1 MSTYPTP
8 ATRAKRAANPTPSLA
23 SSPSGETPLN
33 GLHDPGPPPLGDA
46 AGQLRWLR
54 ALRESVLDL
63 AAAAEDQ
70 TRPPGQRDLGRR
82 LARKQIQ
89 EAEAAIGGLL
99 DEATRAAAGATT
111 DA

>member
-1 MSTYPTP
+1 MSTYSTP
-8 ATRAKRAANPTPSLA
+8 AERAKRAANPTPSPA
-23 SSPSGETPLN
+23 DEAPLN

-82 LARKQIQ
+82 LARKQIE
-89 EAEAAIGGLL
+89 EAEAAIAGML
-99 DEATRAAAGATT
+99 DAATRAAAGAM
-111 DA
+111 AS

>member
-23 SSPSGETPLN
+23 EETPLN
-33 GLHDPGPPPLGDA
+33 GHHDPGAPPLGDA

-70 TRPPGQRDLGRR
+70 TRPPGLRNLGRC
-82 LARKQIQ
+82 LARKQIE
-89 EAEAAIGGLL
+89 EAEAAIAGML
-99 DEATRAAAGATT
+99 DAATRAAAG
-111 DA
+111 D